1 MRRLLT
7 TLAVAVLTLAG
18 LTAPAHAATTDP
30 RQVRIALF
38 RQWTNVPE
46 PVAMVTAP
54 SDTHRMFVVE
64 RRGRIRVIRDGVL
77 RATPFLDIRPVI
89 DLDGEGGLLSL
100 AFRPDFSR
108 SGFFYVTYVD
118 SNHTLHLA
126 RFHARPGSDVADPH
140 GGNVM
145 LIAHP
150 GPTNHYGGQLA
161 FGAGGLLFVGTGDGG
176 GSGDP
181 AGNAQNPKTLLG
193 KVLRIDVTNKPDGV
207 LYAIPPGNPYAT
219 ATDGRRREIWLLGLR
234 NPWRFSFDRMR
245 LGDLW
250 LADVGQGDR
259 EEVDYLTSG
268 GHNLGWDCREGTL
281 DTASQYGGSYCTT
294 SGYTAPTYEYDHSLG
309 CAIIG
314 GYVYRGPRYPTL
326 LGGTYLYADYCS
338 GRIWGLGRDSA
349 GRRVAGELYT
359 FSGSVYAFGQGPTG
373 ELYVLSGDGSIYR
386 IDAAHR

>member
-7 TLAVAVLTLAG
+7 TVVATALILTG
-18 LTAPAHAATTDP
+18 LTTPAGAATTDP
-30 RQVRIALF
+30 RQVRVTLF
-38 RQWTNVPE
+38 RQWTGVPE
-46 PVAMVTAP
+46 PVAMTTAP
-54 SDTHRMFVVE
+54 NDTRRMFVVE

-77 RATPFLDIRPVI
+77 RATPFLDIRPLVNM
-89 DLDGEGGLLSL
+89 DGEGGLLGL
-100 AFRPDFSR
+100 AFRPDFPT
-108 SGFFYVTYVD
+108 SGFFYVYYSDYGQTIHV
-118 SNHTLHLA
+118 A
-126 RFHARPGSDVADPH
+126 RYHAKPGSDIADPQ

-176 GSGDP
+176 GTGDP
-181 AGNAQNPKTLLG
+181 NGNAQNPRSPLG
-193 KVLRIDVTNKPDGV
+193 KVLRIDVMNKPNGV

-250 LADVGQGDR
+250 VGDVGQGQR

-281 DTASQYGGSYCTT
+281 DTTALYGGTYCTT
-294 SGYTAPTYEYDHSLG
+294 SGYTAPTWEYDHSLG
-309 CAIIG
+309 CAVIG
-314 GYVYRGPRYPTL
+314 GFVYRGRRYPTL

-338 GRIWGLGRDSA
+338 GRIWGLGRDGA
-349 GRRVAGELYT
+349 GQRVSGELHD
-359 FSGSVYAFGQGPTG
+359 FAGSILGFGQGPTG
-373 ELYVLSGDGSIYR
+373 ELYVLGADGSVNR
-386 IDAAHR
+386 VDAAHR